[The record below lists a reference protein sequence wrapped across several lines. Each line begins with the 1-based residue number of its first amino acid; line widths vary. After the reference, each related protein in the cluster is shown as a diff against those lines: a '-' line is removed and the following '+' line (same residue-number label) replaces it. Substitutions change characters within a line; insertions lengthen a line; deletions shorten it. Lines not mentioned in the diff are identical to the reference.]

1 MAEVLLTGATGF
13 LGQHLLRELVAAGHA
28 VRGVSRSESGDA
40 ALRALG
46 AEPVRATLGEDSPAE
61 WALLQAAVEG
71 CDAIF
76 HTAADTTQ
84 WRPHNPI
91 QTRTNVRG
99 AELLLRA
106 AEDAGIRRFLHTSSV
121 SAYSHLVHGVLR
133 EDVPQRGGES
143 WVNYER
149 TKFLAEQAVRGS
161 RVPWVVFQPSHILG
175 PGDTRNWARLILLV
189 DQGKLPGAP
198 PGSGAFADVREIAR
212 AQVRAFEDGLEGE
225 TFLLGGA
232 HARFVELVGM
242 IGQRLGR
249 KAPTRATPAW
259 VLKSVAFASD
269 AVSRITGRMPDITPE
284 AAVFPCH
291 DLQVDSSKAIARLGY
306 RETPLPELLDATI
319 GSLRE
324 AGLLRGG
331 AGTRG

>member
-1 MAEVLLTGATGF
+1 MATVLLTGATGF
-13 LGQHLLRELVAAGHA
+13 VGQHLLRELVDAGHA
-28 VRGVSRSESGDA
+28 VRGVSRSANGDA
-40 ALRALG
+40 AIRARG
-46 AEPVRATLGEDSPAE
+46 GEPVRAALGEDSPAE

-71 CDAIF
+71 CGAVF

-84 WRPHNPI
+84 WRPHNPV
-91 QTRTNVRG
+91 QTKTNVRG

-106 AEDAGIRRFLHTSSV
+106 AEAAGVKRFLHTSSV

-133 EDVPQRGGES
+133 EDVPQRGFES

-149 TKFLAEQAVRGS
+149 TKFLAEAAVRGS
-161 RVPWVVFQPSHILG
+161 PLDWVIFQPSHILG

-212 AQVRAFEDGLEGE
+212 AQVRAFDDGLSRE

-232 HARFVELVGM
+232 HARFVELIGM
-242 IGQRLGR
+242 IGERLGR
-249 KAPTRATPAW
+249 KVPTRATPAW
-259 VLKSVAFASD
+259 VLKTVAYASD
-269 AVSRITGRMPDITPE
+269 ALSRVTGKMPDITPE

-319 GSLRE
+319 ASLRA
-324 AGLLRGG
+324 AGLLRPGP
-331 AGTRG
+331 AGRG

>member
-13 LGQHLLRELVAAGHA
+13 VGQHLLRELISAGHT
-28 VRGVSRSESGDA
+28 VRGISRSESGDVA
-40 ALRALG
+40 IRALG
-46 AEPVRATLGEDSPAE
+46 GEPVRATLGEDSPGE

-91 QTRTNVRG
+91 QTKTNVRG

-106 AEDAGIRRFLHTSSV
+106 AEAGGVRRFLHTSSV

-133 EDVPQRGGES
+133 ETTPQRGGES

-149 TKFLAEQAVRGS
+149 TKFLAETAVRGS
-161 RVPWVVFQPSHILG
+161 KVPWVIFQPSHILG

-198 PGSGAFADVREIAR
+198 PGSGAFADVRQIAR
-212 AQVRAFEDGLEGE
+212 AQVRAFDEGIEGE

-232 HARFVELVGM
+232 HSRFVALIGM
-242 IGQRLGR
+242 IGERLGR
-249 KAPTRATPAW
+249 PVPKRATPAW
-259 VLKSVAFASD
+259 MLKSVAFASD
-269 AVSRITGRMPDITPE
+269 ALSRVTRKMPDITPE

-291 DLQVDSSKAIARLGY
+291 DLEVDSSKAIARLGY

-319 GSLRE
+319 ASLRA
-324 AGLLRGG
+324 AGLLRPGP
-331 AGTRG
+331 AGRG

>member
-13 LGQHLLRELVAAGHA
+13 VGQHLLRELVAAGHT
-28 VRGVSRSESGDA
+28 VRGLARSEAGDA
-40 ALRALG
+40 AVRALG
-46 AEPVRATLGEDSPAE
+46 GEPVRAALGEDSPAE

-71 CDAIF
+71 CEAIF

-91 QTRTNVRG
+91 QTRTNVHG
-99 AELLLRA
+99 AERLLRA
-106 AEDAGIRRFLHTSSV
+106 AEQAGVKRFVHTSSV

-149 TKFLAEQAVRGS
+149 TKFLAEAAVRGS
-161 RVPWVVFQPSHILG
+161 RLPWLIFQPSHILG

-198 PGSGAFADVREIAR
+198 PGSGAFADVREIAK
-212 AQVRAFEDGLEGE
+212 AQVGAFDAGLSGE

-232 HARFVELVGM
+232 HARFVALIAM
-242 IGQRLGR
+242 IGDRLGR
-249 KAPTRATPAW
+249 KTPARATPAW
-259 VLKSVAFASD
+259 VLKTVAHLSD
-269 AVSRITGRMPDITPE
+269 AVSRVTGKMPDITPE

-291 DLQVDSSKAIARLGY
+291 DLEVDSSKAIAQLGY
-306 RETPLPELLDATI
+306 RETPLPALLDATI
-319 GSLRE
+319 ASLRE
-324 AGLLRGG
+324 ARLLR
-331 AGTRG
+331 AR

>member
-13 LGQHLLRELVAAGHA
+13 VGQHVLRELVSVGHT
-28 VRGVSRSESGDA
+28 VRGISRSESGDA
-40 ALRALG
+40 AIRALG
-46 AEPVRATLGEDSPAE
+46 GEPVRATLGEDSPGE

-71 CDAIF
+71 CEAIF

-91 QTRTNVRG
+91 QTKTNVRG

-106 AEDAGIRRFLHTSSV
+106 AEGAGVRRFLHTSSV

-133 EDVPQRGGES
+133 EDVPQRGFES

-149 TKFLAEQAVRGS
+149 TKFLAEAAVRGAHL
-161 RVPWVVFQPSHILG
+161 PWVVFQPSHILG
-175 PGDTRNWARLILLV
+175 PGDTLNWARLVLLV

-212 AQVRAFEDGLEGE
+212 AQVRAFDEGIEGE

-232 HARFVELVGM
+232 HARFVELIGM
-242 IGQRLGR
+242 IGERLGR
-249 KAPTRATPAW
+249 PVPKRATPAW
-259 VLKSVAFASD
+259 VLKGVAYASD
-269 AVSRITGRMPDITPE
+269 AVSRLTGKMPDITPE

-291 DLQVDSSKAIARLGY
+291 DLEVDSSKAIARLGY

-319 GSLRE
+319 ASLRA
-324 AGLLRGG
+324 AGLLRPGPGG
-331 AGTRG
+331 RR

>member
-13 LGQHLLRELVAAGHA
+13 VGQHLLRELVAAGHTA
-28 VRGVSRSESGDA
+28 RGLSRSEAGDA
-40 ALRALG
+40 AIRALG
-46 AEPVRATLGEDSPAE
+46 GEPVRAALGEDSPAE

-71 CDAIF
+71 CEAIF

-84 WRPHNPI
+84 WRPHNPV
-91 QTRTNVRG
+91 QTKTNVRG

-106 AEDAGIRRFLHTSSV
+106 GEDAGVGRFLHTSSV

-149 TKFLAEQAVRGS
+149 TKFLAETAVRGS
-161 RVPWVVFQPSHILG
+161 RLPWVVFQPSHILG

-198 PGSGAFADVREIAR
+198 PGSGAFADVREIAK
-212 AQVRAFEDGLEGE
+212 AQVRAFDEGIAGE

-232 HARFVELVGM
+232 HARFVELIAM
-242 IGQRLGR
+242 IGERLGR
-249 KAPTRATPAW
+249 KTPTHATPAW
-259 VLKSVAFASD
+259 VLKTVAFASD
-269 AVSRITGRMPDITPE
+269 AVSRVTGKMPDITPE

-291 DLQVDSSKAIARLGY
+291 DLEVDSSKAMAWLNY
-306 RETPLPELLDATI
+306 RETPLPELLDVTVA
-319 GSLRE
+319 SLRT
-324 AGLLRGG
+324 AGLLRQ
-331 AGTRG
+331 R